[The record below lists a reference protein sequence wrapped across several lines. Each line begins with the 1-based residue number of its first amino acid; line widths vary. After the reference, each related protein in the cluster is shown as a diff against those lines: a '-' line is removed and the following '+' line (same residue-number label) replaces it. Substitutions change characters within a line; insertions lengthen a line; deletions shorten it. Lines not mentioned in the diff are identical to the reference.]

1 MVFASLFFLY
11 FFLPPLLG
19 IFFLVPARWKNFV
32 LLAGSLFFYYYGEPY
47 YIVIMIFAIFSGY
60 LHGLAID
67 KYRGGRCGCLFF
79 LSSVAISV
87 GLLAFFKYAAFFT
100 ANFNALLRADLGV
113 IRPVQ
118 PLGIS
123 FYTFQILSYTID
135 VYRGKAQAQKSLL
148 NFALYVSFF
157 PQLVAGPIVR
167 YTAVA
172 AALDSRRYSLDGLA
186 YGSRR
191 FIIGLAKKVLIAN
204 VLGELGSVFNAAA
217 EKTVLFYWLYAISF
231 SLQIYYDFS
240 AYSDMAIGLG
250 RIFGFHFPEN
260 FIYPYIARSIT
271 EFWRRWH
278 ISLGSWFRDYV
289 YIPLGGS
296 RVPKRRFFGNIII
309 VWFLTGFWHGAYW
322 NFIVWGLFF
331 AFLLILEKQFLLK
344 LLQRTPSFLAHFYV
358 IFCVVLSF
366 VMFNASGVKE
376 GLSSIAA
383 MFGLSGIPF
392 TDAATAYYLRS
403 YAILLLMALMGATP
417 LFTRLTASLSGTKL
431 GGRLLL
437 TAEPFCLAA
446 LLLAVTAY
454 LVDGSFNP
462 FLYFRF

>member
-1 MVFASLFFLY
+1 ML
-11 FFLPPLLG
+11 
-19 IFFLVPARWKNFV
+19 
-32 LLAGSLFFYYYGEPY
+32 
-47 YIVIMIFAIFSGY
+47 
-60 LHGLAID
+60 
-67 KYRGGRCGCLFF
+67 
-79 LSSVAISV
+79 
-87 GLLAFFKYAAFFT
+87 FKYAAFFT
-100 ANFNALLRADLGV
+100 ANFNALLRADLGLSGRFSLWESV
-113 IRPVQ
+113 
-118 PLGIS
+118 
-123 FYTFQILSYTID
+123 YTFQILSYTID
-135 VYRGKAQAQKSLL
+135 VYRESAGTKSLL
-148 NFALYVSFF
+148 NFALYVFF
-157 PQLVAGPIVR
+157 SAAGCGPIVR

-172 AALDSRRYSLDGLA
+172 AALTAAGIPLTAWLMGAGVLLSVRQKFSLPMSLA
-186 YGSRR
+186 NW
-191 FIIGLAKKVLIAN
+191 A
-204 VLGELGSVFNAAA
+204 VFNAAA

-403 YAILLLMALMGATP
+403 YAILLLMALMGATS